1 MINKTYK
8 NFTILILMTFTF
20 LSTYYLLM
28 PALPIYIVNTIGGS
42 KFQAAII
49 MGLFSISSLFMRP
62 VSGRLLEGWGFKKVM
77 YYCIILFLVT
87 PFLYFLLPSLF
98 TAGLNQIIYG
108 LTLGAYTIAV
118 VSLVSMLA
126 SPEKS
131 ARLIGWHSIAI
142 ISAKGFSPALGDFVF
157 KSMGFLWV
165 IMVSV
170 VLCFLTLPF
179 IYFYFLDNP
188 EKGTIKNGR
197 LPFLEILRR
206 PSVYVPTICL
216 LTGTFTFG
224 TITVLLPLFA
234 LEREIQDISLFFIFN
249 TIAVIITRLLI
260 KDFAEKRIE
269 KMAYF
274 STGMLIAALFLMALV
289 FEQWQLILV
298 GIIYG
303 VGYGIFYPTISALL
317 ILNTPAEIRPT
328 ALGIFTSAF
337 DLGVTLGTFAGGL
350 SEYIGFSRMYCFS
363 AVVPA
368 IGIVFFAVF
377 MKHKRGFLR
386 RKSRLMT
393 YENGSN
399 CFEEQK

>member
-28 PALPIYIVNTIGGS
+28 PALPICIVNTIGGS

-62 VSGRLLEGWGFKKVM
+62 VSGRLLKEWGFKKVM

-98 TAGLNQIIYG
+98 TAGLKQIIYG

-165 IMVSV
+165 I
-170 VLCFLTLPF
+170 
-179 IYFYFLDNP
+179 
-188 EKGTIKNGR
+188 
-197 LPFLEILRR
+197 
-206 PSVYVPTICL
+206 
-216 LTGTFTFG
+216 
-224 TITVLLPLFA
+224 
-234 LEREIQDISLFFIFN
+234 
-249 TIAVIITRLLI
+249 
-260 KDFAEKRIE
+260 
-269 KMAYF
+269 
-274 STGMLIAALFLMALV
+274 
-289 FEQWQLILV
+289 
-298 GIIYG
+298 
-303 VGYGIFYPTISALL
+303 
-317 ILNTPAEIRPT
+317 
-328 ALGIFTSAF
+328 
-337 DLGVTLGTFAGGL
+337 
-350 SEYIGFSRMYCFS
+350 
-363 AVVPA
+363 
-368 IGIVFFAVF
+368 
-377 MKHKRGFLR
+377 
-386 RKSRLMT
+386 
-393 YENGSN
+393 
-399 CFEEQK
+399 